1 MKKII
6 PVFISLV
13 LTAYIG
19 YLSYGLISKN
29 SVSEEKNALEQK
41 TKLAVSAAKKPVDK
55 SNQPERPGSAA
66 ETAQLTASAT
76 AEVSAPVKKPLP
88 PPQQVK
94 DIDIKK
100 FKYAAV
106 KGMAV
111 NVRSESRIA
120 PNNVIEKVNN
130 GEVFDIVSIE
140 KPSSDNHKW
149 IKVRLKNG
157 AMGFIRDDL
166 IELREKK

>member
-55 SNQPERPGSAA
+55 STQPERPVSAA
-66 ETAQLTASAT
+66 ETAQLKTSAT
-76 AEVSAPVKKPLP
+76 AEVSAPVKKPL

-130 GEVFDIVSIE
+130 GEIFDIVSIE
-140 KPSSDNHKW
+140 KPPSDNHKW